1 MIETS
6 RLSMPFQE
14 LSPSML
20 TTSSPLGVLLR
31 EKLTTPTRQGLS
43 PVTRDTISQLLFMAP
58 LPPLQVEKLGPSIG
72 SKKELS
78 LPLKTRVSAVH
89 AGLSLPLLSLRVLTQ
104 S

>member
-31 EKLTTPTRQGLS
+31 EKLTTPINQRL
-43 PVTRDTISQLLFMAP
+43 
-58 LPPLQVEKLGPSIG
+58 
-72 SKKELS
+72 
-78 LPLKTRVSAVH
+78 
-89 AGLSLPLLSLRVLTQ
+89 
-104 S
+104 